1 MKHLLIFTVI
11 LFITAC
17 TEEKSDYVKQLEN
30 SLNNSKNVEDSIND
44 ENSILNYYKKLIKLR
59 RENDV
64 IKYGTFELI
73 LDNHKEVFAYIRKY
87 KNIEL
92 LVICNFYSNN
102 IEIELPNEYSEY
114 SYETLLTNYTDSA
127 KFSNVIS
134 LRPYETIVYKFKK

>member
-1 MKHLLIFTVI
+1 M
-11 LFITAC
+11 
-17 TEEKSDYVKQLEN
+17 
-30 SLNNSKNVEDSIND
+30 
-44 ENSILNYYKKLIKLR
+44 
-59 RENDV
+59 
-64 IKYGTFELI
+64 I
-73 LDNHKEVFAYIRKY
+73 LDNHKEVFAYIWKY